1 MQPDVIQTLVES
13 EETMIP
19 FMIFGVGGIVAV
31 VAIVFSTIKRIAING
46 EREKSRR
53 EIAAY
58 VAEGSMTPQDGVLL
72 MKASPDD
79 EA

>member
-13 EETMIP
+13 EDTMIP

-31 VAIVFSTIKRIAING
+31 VAIVFSTIKRISING

-58 VAEGSMTPQDGVLL
+58 VAEGSMSPQDGVQL
-72 MKASPDD
+72 MNASPDK

>member
-58 VAEGSMTPQDGVLL
+58 IAEGSMTPQDGVQL
-72 MKASPDD
+72 MKASPDN